1 MKRRK
6 NKNYWPHAILISLG
20 LIVLACVY
28 TIIEALKYPVEM
40 DTFYL
45 QDYQEVD
52 KNYDKI
58 KASQENFEKKYTAVF
73 EVNGIQ
79 DSGLNVGDNNSI
91 KIAVNNKNENECTFD
106 ASVELL
112 LTRPETNQ
120 YNQNLTILNAENC
133 KCFDSKECGWFFT
146 PIAIEKIG
154 RWQFQA
160 KITIGEDVGFF
171 TYEINATHKEDTI

>member
-1 MKRRK
+1 MSKRK

-28 TIIEALKYPVEM
+28 TIVEALKNPVEM

-45 QDYQEVD
+45 QSYQEVD

-58 KASQENFEKKYTAVF
+58 KAAQENFERKYTTFF
-73 EVNGIQ
+73 EIDNNI
-79 DSGLNVGDNNSI
+79 LHLGDNKVRVVINDKEQGKCDFNADI
-91 KIAVNNKNENECTFD
+91 KM
-106 ASVELL
+106 L
-112 LTRPETNQ
+112 LTRPETNK
-120 YNQNLTILNAENC
+120 YNQNLTISNVE
-133 KCFDSKECGWFFT
+133 KCRWFFT
-146 PIAIEKIG
+146 PIAIEKVG

-171 TYEINATHKEDTI
+171 TYEANTTHE